1 MGGQNA
7 RRQEQQAAEPRSAWM
22 QLLPL
27 FLLLAFSVLNA
38 LPNLFST
45 PVTPDPRFSFSPSAR
60 YNVERTT
67 GTMNVKY
74 HVNSA
79 EFSGHPIAAELARG
93 SGSGSDAPQ
102 LRKFEHTVERAY
114 TQELYAQCQRGL
126 DRKQRRKDQE
136 VGVFGIG
143 TDWDK
148 VRKIDEEPVESCDK
162 MREMGLLK

>member
-1 MGGQNA
+1 M
-7 RRQEQQAAEPRSAWM
+7 
-22 QLLPL
+22 LLPL

-79 EFSGHPIAAELARG
+79 EFSGHPIAAELARNDH
-93 SGSGSDAPQ
+93 STPQ
-102 LRKFEHTVERAY
+102 LHKFEHNVERAY
-114 TQELYAQCQRGL
+114 TQDLYAQCQRGL
-126 DRKQRRKDQE
+126 DRRWGLHKQQE
-136 VGVFGIG
+136 GG
-143 TDWDK
+143 
-148 VRKIDEEPVESCDK
+148 SC
-162 MREMGLLK
+162 

>member
-27 FLLLAFSVLNA
+27 FLLLAFSILNA

-93 SGSGSDAPQ
+93 TDAPAPA
-102 LRKFEHTVERAY
+102 LRRFEKNVENVY
-114 TQELYAQCQRGL
+114 TRELYGRCQRAL
-126 DRKQRRKDQE
+126 DDKERRKDRE
-136 VGVFGIG
+136 IGVFGFG
-143 TDWDK
+143 TDWEK
-148 VRKIDEEPVESCDK
+148 VKKIEQEPIESCDK
-162 MREMGLLK
+162 LRQMGLLK